1 MTCPGK
7 AAFSFLTESIPSLF
21 ISGVPASI
29 QSAPPSIASF
39 AICIARSVSRTSRAT
54 WSIGLIKSPFYKL
67 MYLVK
72 DLMVNLHFPVFF
84 INALRENIKPV

>member
-1 MTCPGK
+1 M
-7 AAFSFLTESIPSLF
+7 PSLF

-54 WSIGLIKSPFYKL
+54 WSTGLIKSPFYKL
-67 MYLVK
+67 AYLVK
-72 DLMVNLHFPVFF
+72 DLMVKEKL
-84 INALRENIKPV
+84 

>member
-1 MTCPGK
+1 M
-7 AAFSFLTESIPSLF
+7 PSLF

-54 WSIGLIKSPFYKL
+54 WSIGLIKSLFYKL
-67 MYLVK
+67 AYLVK
-72 DLMVNLHFPVFF
+72 DLMVKEKL
-84 INALRENIKPV
+84 